1 MKNINLTDEQ
11 NKYIV
16 KKIDDYTDIQGIM
29 RNYLK
34 ELKEQIDSNKSKLNS
49 LLDAYINDYVIDNN
63 FNKLNKFNIDTC
75 ALLDNI
81 IKLSDEYIRLNSQLE
96 HSKQLKLNKLNNV

>member
-11 NKYIV
+11 NRYIV

-34 ELKEQIDSNKSKLNS
+34 EVKEQIDSNKSKLNS
-49 LLDAYINDYVIDNN
+49 ICDAYINDYWID
-63 FNKLNKFNIDTC
+63 NKFNIDTH

-81 IKLSDEYIRLNSQLE
+81 IKLSDEYIMLNSQLE